1 MRVTFLLNLRPKQ
14 VTVKVR
20 RRWEIFGGCQCDV
33 PGLAIRL
40 QRTAG
45 FWDWPYGNNNDIDGG
60 KHLSAFE
67 QF

>member
-20 RRWEIFGGCQCDV
+20 RWWEIFWRVRFDNFDS
-33 PGLAIRL
+33 L
-40 QRTAG
+40 QV
-45 FWDWPYGNNNDIDGG
+45 WDWPYGNNNDIDGG